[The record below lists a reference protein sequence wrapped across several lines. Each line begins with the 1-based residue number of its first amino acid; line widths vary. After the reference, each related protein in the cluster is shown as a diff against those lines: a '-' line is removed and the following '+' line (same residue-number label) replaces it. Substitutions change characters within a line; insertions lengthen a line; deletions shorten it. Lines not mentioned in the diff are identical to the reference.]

1 MMAAPTEN
9 KAKTLVSK
17 TAKPRQNEGTEQEAR
32 TQSESGMVT
41 GRPQK
46 REQKRGSTQNH
57 KRTAH
62 KHVCTYRDMCLYV
75 WVNKILDSR
84 ADGSHV

>member
-1 MMAAPTEN
+1 MIAVPTEN

-32 TQSESGMVT
+32 SQSESGMVT

-46 REQKRGSTQNH
+46 RAQKRGSMQH

-62 KHVCTYRDMCLYV
+62 KHVCTYMDMCLYV

-84 ADGSHV
+84 ADRLHV